1 MSCYKPKRKMSNGVE
16 EVTIPTSAIKGLDEK
31 LDNLDSKTPDM
42 PVIRLANV
50 YDSKNTMVIG
60 PSNPLNFSIEIVSGQ
75 LQIGDEVQI
84 CTRQLFTYKN
94 ELKRKYR
101 LRKQWKTAIT
111 NENVNSRFVH
121 IVISE
126 TLNTIG
132 QRLFRT
138 GTTGNL
144 TLSALYIRI
153 RRPICVNGMDVDGNF
168 SNIITVWKKYDVN
181 TGKVLIK

>member
-1 MSCYKPKRKMSNGVE
+1 MSCYKPKRKTSNGVE

-31 LDNLDSKTPDM
+31 LDDLDSKTTEM
-42 PVIRLANV
+42 PVIRLANA
-50 YDSKNTMVIG
+50 YDTKNTMVIG
-60 PSNPLNFSIEIVSGQ
+60 PSNPLKFSIEILSGQ

-111 NENVNSRFVH
+111 DENVNSRFVYV
-121 IVISE
+121 VISE
-126 TLNTIG
+126 TSDTTG

-153 RRPICVNGMDVDGNF
+153 RRPICVNGKDVDGIF
-168 SNIITVWKKYDVN
+168 SNVITVWKKYDLN